1 MVPILVPFYSIL
13 GCKHFFN
20 REKPVV
26 FVFNRG
32 SKVPH
37 LKARLRNYGLP
48 SLVGGIVVV
57 WWCLVLFTYYITC
70 IQHRMGPAGFKTGFS
85 A

>member
-13 GCKHFFN
+13 GFNHFFN
-20 REKPVV
+20 REQPVV

-37 LKARLRNYGLP
+37 LKARLKNYGYNLW
-48 SLVGGIVVV
+48 LVELLSFGGV
-57 WWCLVLFTYYITC
+57 WCCLTI
-70 IQHRMGPAGFKTGFS
+70 I
-85 A
+85 